1 MDNQIEQFEQLTGLV
16 DGVGTKYSQIL
27 SEYFPKEWDT
37 VRNDILSFKKNYFEK
52 LNEARKLRI
61 GIVGQI
67 KAGKSTFLNCLL
79 FEGKDILPKAVTPM
93 TAALTHIAYD
103 DQPHAEVEFFDE
115 ADIKEIEKV
124 AQGFTDKTYE
134 RILQDVRKPEIKEL
148 MKQKTKSLDF
158 SSILNLKES
167 LKDYISENGKYINIV
182 KFVSIYLN
190 YEPIRYIEIIDTPG
204 INDPIV
210 SRSIKTQMFVES
222 CDILFLLS
230 RASQFLEISDISL
243 LTQIY
248 RKKSAKIYVISSKID
263 SVIDDAVTIKKNFG
277 ANFKDLFEKELDKR
291 KREFSE
297 HLNTYKKDGKISD
310 DMLDEVI
317 DKNLFYFSSA
327 FYKKLNN
334 IPLNSDEEIPINKIS
349 ERTKGFALDSYITG
363 FEPINKV
370 LDLYKEEKDANAAKS
385 KIVQD
390 YTSIRTKSIKDQ
402 IDEFSGLISDR
413 INKKADE
420 LKKDAANLKN
430 QKNTFNQQKEEIKNK
445 LSEVYGK
452 YLTKAENQIDEVYK
466 KINSKI
472 LSNLNSQK
480 LMEGSQNTGYKEYTK
495 KMEQSGF
502 LATLARFFGLGGY
515 EEVPFK
521 DSYKYF
527 DRDIIIDTI
536 RRLISNINEDI
547 DIKIKRTFEVNS
559 LKQELMNIFKQ
570 YRSSD
575 KTLDKILNRAINLSV
590 NIPHIEISQNLVSSI
605 YAEINS
611 KSKEIKVEDLESIS
625 QKSKDII
632 RHIGGDL
639 EKLKISIKQQ
649 VDEQISNIIKTI
661 EANFNNQIDS
671 ITKMENLKQED
682 LSKLYSQFGNL
693 RVDLDKINKA
703 EILNK

>member
-1 MDNQIEQFEQLTGLV
+1 MDKQIEQFEQLTGLV
-16 DGVGTKYSQIL
+16 DGVETKYSQIL

-103 DQPHAEVEFFDE
+103 DIPHVEVEFFDE
-115 ADIKEIEKV
+115 ADIKDMEKE
-124 AQGFTDKTYE
+124 AQGSTDKTYE
-134 RILQDVRKPEIKEL
+134 RILQDVRKPDIQEL
-148 MKQKTKSLDF
+148 MKQKTKSLEF

-167 LKDYISENGKYINIV
+167 LKDYISENGKYINVV

-210 SRSIKTQMFVES
+210 SRSMKTQKFVET

-230 RASQFLEISDISL
+230 RASQFLETSDIRL

-248 RKKSAKIYVISSKID
+248 RKKSAKIYIVSSKFD
-263 SVIDDAVTIKKNFG
+263 SVLDDTLTSKKNLG

-297 HLNTYKKDGKISD
+297 HLDTYKKDGAISD
-310 DMLDEVI
+310 DMLEEVI

-327 FYKKLNN
+327 FHKKLNN
-334 IPLNSDEEIPINKIS
+334 IPLSSDEERPIKKIT
-349 ERTKGFALDSYITG
+349 ERTKDFTLDSYITG
-363 FEPINKV
+363 FQPIKKV
-370 LDLYKEEKDANAAKS
+370 LDSYKEEKDANAAKS
-385 KIVQD
+385 KIIEE
-390 YTSIRTKSIKDQ
+390 YTNSRTKSIKAH
-402 IDEFSGLISDR
+402 IDEFSGRIYDR
-413 INKKADE
+413 KNKEVDE
-420 LKKDAANLKN
+420 LKKDVINLEN

-452 YLTKAENQIDEVYK
+452 YLTKAENQIDKVYEE
-466 KINSKI
+466 INVKV
-472 LSNLNSQK
+472 LSNLDSQK
-480 LMEGSQNTGYKEYTK
+480 LMENSQNTGYKEYTK
-495 KMEQSGF
+495 KIKKMDLLSPLWRF
-502 LATLARFFGLGGY
+502 LGLGGY

-521 DSYKYF
+521 ETYKYF
-527 DRDIIIDTI
+527 DRDIIIDI
-536 RRLISNINEDI
+536 IGRLISSINKDI
-547 DIKIKRTFEVNS
+547 DIKIKKTFEVNS

-611 KSKEIKVEDLESIS
+611 KSKEIKVEDVESIS
-625 QKSKDII
+625 QISKDII

-639 EKLKISIKQQ
+639 KELKDYINHQ
-649 VDEQISNIIKTI
+649 VDEQISNIIKAI
-661 EANFNNQIDS
+661 EADFNNQIDS
-671 ITKMENLKQED
+671 IAKMENLRKDE
-682 LSKLYSQFGNL
+682 LLELYSQFDNL
-693 RVDLDKINKA
+693 IVDLNKINKA